1 MPYRI
6 VPTNP
11 QPGWPAQG
19 WRLRLPETIGRNSEL
34 SICIDDESISRSHCQ
49 MLLGPDEN
57 LQVRDLGSLN
67 GTYVNGD
74 RITKILSLA
83 PGDVLQLGSVS
94 LSVEYESDTAP
105 GHPER
110 PRKKSVMTATQPM
123 KAIPSSNFTIQE
135 VKKVPKQWW
144 EFWKSE

>member
-1 MPYRI
+1 MQYRI

-11 QPGWPAQG
+11 MPGLPAQG
-19 WRLRLPETIGRNSEL
+19 WRLNLPETIGRNTEL
-34 SICIDDESISRSHCQ
+34 PICIEDESISRSHCQ
-49 MLLGPDEN
+49 MLLGPDED

-67 GTYVNGD
+67 GTYVNGE
-74 RITKILSLA
+74 RISKIQSLA
-83 PGDVLQLGSVS
+83 PGDILQLGSVS
-94 LSVEYESDTAP
+94 LNVEFESDTAP

-110 PRKKSVMTATQPM
+110 PKKKAVMTATQPM
-123 KAIPSSNFTIQE
+123 KVLPPSNFTIQE